1 MAVEKTSDGNP
12 TTHRA
17 IKKMRPAKN
26 LRGIFRNGLGLV
38 FSITIETGKGG
49 QIKMNFVD
57 YDCS

>member
-26 LRGIFRNGLGLV
+26 LRGILRNDLGLV
-38 FSITIETGKGG
+38 FSITIESGNGG
-49 QIKMNFVD
+49 LNKTNF
-57 YDCS
+57 YGL

>member
-26 LRGIFRNGLGLV
+26 LRGILRNDLGLV
-38 FSITIETGKGG
+38 FSITIESGSGG
-49 QIKMNFVD
+49 LNNKNF
-57 YDCS
+57 YGL